1 MKLASSYQT
10 TYLKIVPL
18 DAIEQ
23 KLLEYVIRDYPYE
36 SKHQPFRIHDK
47 NHTHIILTDSDSRA
61 IKEIPYFSNVIK
73 VKEKDWFVTDARR
86 YTAFDKNTRKT
97 TLKNNYPLV
106 KLVMDVLYEEN
117 SSKFTELR
125 FAGLVFA
132 SWLADNI
139 VKRFMLDLGDS
150 HRLKHLGILYF
161 ESMFVDRLMKD
172 DLEKIIIKY
181 RSITT
186 LDEELLRDTFSMIDE
201 EPIQN
206 FQGYCDLAYK
216 VTENIRVKGLQFAGL
231 ASILSNQWYG
241 FDAKEDILASL
252 EYPPIWYAIVYKA
265 LTDRSFNKSYI
276 GKAVLELNK
285 RNRGTEYTQAMEAIL
300 REMIEDLDRPS
311 Y

>member
-10 TYLKIVPL
+10 TYLKIVPIE
-18 DAIEQ
+18 AIEQ
-23 KLLEYVIRDYPYE
+23 KLLEYIIRDYPYE
-36 SKHQPFRIHDK
+36 SKNHPIRIHDK
-47 NHTHIILTDSDSRA
+47 QRNHIFIMDGDSKSA
-61 IKEIPYFSNVIK
+61 KEIPYFSNVIK
-73 VKEKDWFVTDARR
+73 IKEKSWLVTDARR
-86 YTAFDKNTRKT
+86 YTAFDKHTRKVT
-97 TLKNNYPLV
+97 VKNNYPFI
-106 KLVMDVLYEEN
+106 KHVMDILYEDN
-117 SSKFTELR
+117 SAKFSELR

-161 ESMFVDRLMKD
+161 ESMFTDNLTSD
-172 DLEKIIIKY
+172 DVEKIIIKY

-186 LDEELLRDTFSMIDE
+186 IDEDLMRDIFKLVQE
-201 EPIQN
+201 EPIEN
-206 FQGYCDLAYK
+206 FQSYCDLTYK
-216 VTENIRVKGLQFAGL
+216 VTENVRIKGLQFAGL
-231 ASILSNQWYG
+231 ASLLSNQWYG

-276 GKAVLELNK
+276 GRAVMELNK
-285 RNRGTEYTQAMEAIL
+285 RNKGTEYVQAMDAIL
-300 REMIEDLDRPS
+300 RDMIEDMERPS